1 MIQSMQFGYK
11 RILVLED
18 DIIFKNDLT
27 SLKEIIN
34 AFPLEYDIVN
44 MDPYIVGQTEISKK
58 LNKFYAEVDNQTYN
72 SGILFPGENVNEW
85 SKENLKKCICLE
97 NACIQ
102 ADFANRQNLFGDP
115 KTKYTNIDI
124 SLYKEKKQH
133 IQTKESLRFEI
144 DITRECNWNCN
155 SCNRLCNIK
164 KKNASSYMSLA
175 EIKSIV
181 RQIKNISK
189 QYNISKLKI
198 LGGEPTLHKQFREIC
213 YIVKDYLWNVVQNHN
228 ILVGT
233 NGSNNSIY
241 KDFIVNE
248 MKFKIIGDD
257 KTLPFKN
264 IEHRNM
270 LLSPTENRQQIAA
283 APCWIYHECGICA
296 FKENGKV

>member
-1 MIQSMQFGYK
+1 M
-11 RILVLED
+11 
-18 DIIFKNDLT
+18 
-27 SLKEIIN
+27 
-34 AFPLEYDIVN
+34 
-44 MDPYIVGQTEISKK
+44 
-58 LNKFYAEVDNQTYN
+58 
-72 SGILFPGENVNEW
+72 
-85 SKENLKKCICLE
+85 KKCICLE
-97 NACIQ
+97 NVCIQ

-124 SLYKEKKQH
+124 SLYKEKKRR
-133 IQTKESLRFEI
+133 IQAKESLRFEI
-144 DITRECNWNCN
+144 DITRECNWSCN

-164 KKNASSYMSLA
+164 KKNTSSYMTLA

-181 RQIKNISK
+181 RQIKNASK

-213 YIVKDYLWNVVQNHN
+213 YIVKDSLWDVIQNHN

-270 LLSPTENRQQIAA
+270 LLSPTENKQ
-283 APCWIYHECGICA
+283 
-296 FKENGKV
+296 